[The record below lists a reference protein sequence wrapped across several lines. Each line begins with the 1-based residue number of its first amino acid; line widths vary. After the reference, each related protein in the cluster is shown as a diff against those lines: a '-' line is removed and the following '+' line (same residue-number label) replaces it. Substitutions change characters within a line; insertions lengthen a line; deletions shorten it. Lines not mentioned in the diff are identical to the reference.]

1 MKTTILVQWER
12 VLAERVTL
20 PQKNRWTRRA
30 IAQFLGI
37 NRITVKNYAEVI
49 APVIRDYRQLIPKE
63 SGRFRTGYALD
74 QYQFWVICKIAAF
87 MQLLRIDLNGSTYT
101 KDAAQII
108 AKHQKYLSYEVF
120 VYDTNMHSDS
130 AA

>member
-1 MKTTILVQWER
+1 MSRSASDSATDRTAGGK
-12 VLAERVTL
+12 L
-20 PQKNRWTRRA
+20 PSCISKVGGGWGREKRS
-30 IAQFLGI
+30 
-37 NRITVKNYAEVI
+37 
-49 APVIRDYRQLIPKE
+49 PSDYRQRIPKE

-87 MQLLRIDLNGSTYT
+87 MQLLRADLNGSTYT

-120 VYDTNMHSDS
+120 VYDTNMHRDS

>member
-1 MKTTILVQWER
+1 

-30 IAQFLGI
+30 IAKFLGI

-49 APVIRDYRQLIPKE
+49 APVIRDYRQRIPKE

-74 QYQFWVICKIAAF
+74 QYQFWVICKIATSKNSKTPSRRNEEGF
-87 MQLLRIDLNGSTYT
+87 RFRECVRFTFSI
-101 KDAAQII
+101 
-108 AKHQKYLSYEVF
+108 VP
-120 VYDTNMHSDS
+120 
-130 AA
+130 